1 MNIHEYQAKELLEK
15 FGVATTRGKV
25 ASTPEEAEAIA
36 RELVEPASGMQLLQ
50 PSDAAPPKKTGSDG
64 AGRGGV
70 DAVVVKAQIHA
81 GGRGKGMFT
90 NGFKGGVHVVK
101 SPSEAREVAGK

>member
-36 RELVEPASGMQLLQ
+36 RELGSGEI
-50 PSDAAPPKKTGSDG
+50 
-64 AGRGGV
+64 
-70 DAVVVKAQIHA
+70 VVKAQVHA
-81 GGRGKGMFT
+81 GGRGKGTFKK
-90 NGFKGGVHVVK
+90 GFKGGVHVVK
-101 SPSEAREVAGK
+101 SPKEAREV